1 MNNKYKTFL
10 FINQKKIIIHTLDLN
25 NRTIYQKDKVIDNF
39 YKNFNFEI
47 INQFLKENIFLLE
60 KTLNEFITDIYLI
73 IDYDNFFLLD
83 ISLKAELDTQILDK
97 KIVNNL
103 ISEAHNQCKKTLENQ
118 KIIHVKID
126 KFVIDKNEYL
136 FLPENK
142 KFKNLSVDINFICI
156 PNNLLKKF
164 EEILNNYQISINRIV
179 SFKYLKDFLDP
190 NLSDIFRVALKLT
203 KGLNENEAIIT
214 SRNRENQGFFEK
226 FFNFFS

>member
-10 FINQKKIIIHTLDLN
+10 FVDQKKIIIHTFDLN
-25 NRTIYQKDKVIDNF
+25 NKIIYQKKKVIDNLS
-39 YKNFNFEI
+39 KNFNFEI